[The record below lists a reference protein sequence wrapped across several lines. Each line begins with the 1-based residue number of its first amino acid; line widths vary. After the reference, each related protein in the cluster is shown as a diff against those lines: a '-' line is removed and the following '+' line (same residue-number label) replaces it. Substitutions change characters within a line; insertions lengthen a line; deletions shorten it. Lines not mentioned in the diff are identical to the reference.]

1 MGQAQAQ
8 SAGAPGTKRAPGF
21 TIDAC
26 RSCGS
31 KKLSSFLDL
40 GTTPLA
46 DRLLT
51 EAQLSEPELVAPL
64 EIVLCED
71 CSLVQVTETV
81 SPEELFCQNY
91 PYFSSVS
98 KALMK
103 HFGDSAA
110 QILEERNL
118 GPDSL
123 VVEAASNDGYL
134 LKHFVAAGVP
144 VLGIDP
150 ADGPAKKAQESGV
163 RTLNTFFTEELAEKL
178 YEEGHRADVFLANNV
193 LAHVADLNGFTAG
206 IARVLKDD
214 GVAVIECPYL
224 LDLIDHCEFDTMY
237 HQHLCY
243 FSITAL
249 VNLFERHGLSLNR
262 VVRTTIHGGSLR
274 LFVGKEK
281 KVEDSVTS
289 LLEKEKALGVDGL
302 PYYETFAARVE
313 NLKAE
318 LISVLEK
325 LKAEGKRIAGYG
337 AAAKGCTLLAYCG
350 VDSKYLDYIVD
361 LNPVK
366 QGQYFTGNHL
376 KIEPPAKLLEDRP
389 DAVLIIA
396 WNFANEIMKQQQA
409 YKDGGGIF
417 VIPVPEVSV
426 VE

>member
-1 MGQAQAQ
+1 MGQAT
-8 SAGAPGTKRAPGF
+8 PKTERAPGI
-21 TIDAC
+21 TIESC

-31 KKLSSFLDL
+31 SKLTSFLDL

-51 EAQLSEPELVAPL
+51 EEQLGEPELVAPL
-64 EIVLCED
+64 DVVLCEE
-71 CSLVQVTETV
+71 CSLVQITETV
-81 SPEELFCQNY
+81 SPEVLFCQNY

-103 HFGDSAA
+103 HFGDSA
-110 QILEERNL
+110 QHILDTRQL
-118 GPDSL
+118 GADSL

-163 RTLNTFFTEELAEKL
+163 NTLNTFFTKELADKL
-178 YEEGHRADVFLANNV
+178 FEEGKRADVFLANNV

-206 IARVLKDD
+206 VARLLKDD

-224 LDLIDHCEFDTMY
+224 LELIEHCEFDTIY

-249 VNLFERHGLSLNR
+249 VNLFRRHGLSLNE
-262 VVRTTIHGGSLR
+262 VVLTTIHGGSLR
-274 LFVGKEK
+274 LFIEK
-281 KVEDSVTS
+281 KENVGESVTS
-289 LLEKEKALGVDGL
+289 LLKREKELGVDGL
-302 PYYETFAARVE
+302 AYYENFAARVE
-313 NLKAE
+313 GLKTD
-318 LISVLEK
+318 LIAVLER
-325 LKAEGKRIAGYG
+325 LKGEGKRIFGYG
-337 AAAKGCTLLAYCG
+337 AAAKGCTLLSYCG
-350 VDSKYLDYIVD
+350 VGSQYLDCILD
-361 LNPVK
+361 LSPAK
-366 QGQYFTGNHL
+366 HDRYFTGNRL
-376 KIEPPAKLLEDRP
+376 KIEPPTKLMEERP

-396 WNFANEIMKQQQA
+396 WNFAREIMKQQQA
-409 YKDGGGIF
+409 YRDQGGIF
-417 VIPVPEVSV
+417 VIPVPEVRV